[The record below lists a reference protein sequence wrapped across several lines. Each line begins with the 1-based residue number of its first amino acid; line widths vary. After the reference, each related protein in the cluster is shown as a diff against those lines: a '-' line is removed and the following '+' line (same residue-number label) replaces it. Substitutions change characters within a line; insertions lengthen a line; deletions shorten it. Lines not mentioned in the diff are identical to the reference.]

1 MYKMTLWKTDEDLF
15 ALARREL
22 FSAVI
27 GDTMDKHGLTR
38 QFLPAAV
45 RPLYDEMVV
54 VGRAMPVLVADYY
67 SERALGQ
74 TAVAAKPFG
83 LLFEALD
90 DLKPGEVYLA
100 AGGTPNYALWG
111 ELLSTRAMQL
121 GASGAVLNGYA
132 RDTRGILRLG
142 FPVFSTGR
150 YAQDQGARGKIVD
163 FRIPVEIGQVRI
175 EPGDILFGDLDGVCV
190 IPKAV
195 EEAVFMGALE
205 KVRGENQVRLALE
218 SGMSAVDA
226 FAKFGI
232 M

>member
-1 MYKMTLWKTDEDLF
+1 MTIWKTDEELF

-22 FSAVI
+22 FTAVV

-38 QFLPAAV
+38 QFLPASLQ
-45 RPLYDEMVV
+45 PLRDDMVV
-54 VGRAMPVLVADYY
+54 IGRAMPVLVADYF
-67 SERALGQ
+67 SERVAGQ
-74 TAVAAKPFG
+74 TPVAAKPFG

-90 DLKPGEVYLA
+90 DLKPHEIYLA
-100 AGGTPNYALWG
+100 TGGSPYYALWG

-121 GASGAVLNGYA
+121 GAAGAILNGYS

-142 FPVFSTGR
+142 FPVFSAGR
-150 YAQDQGARGKIVD
+150 YAQDQGVRGKVVD
-163 FRIPVEIGQVRI
+163 FRIPIEIGQTRI
-175 EPGDILFGDLDGVCV
+175 YPGDILFGDLDGVCV
-190 IPKAV
+190 VPQAV
-195 EEAVFMGALE
+195 SDDIFTGALE

-218 SGMSAVDA
+218 SGMSAVAA

>member
-1 MYKMTLWKTDEDLF
+1 MTLWKTDEDLF

-38 QFLPAAV
+38 QFLPPEV
-45 RPLYDEMVV
+45 RPLHDEMVV
-54 VGRAMPVLVADYY
+54 IGRAMPVLAADYF
-67 SERALGQ
+67 SERAHGQ
-74 TAVAAKPFG
+74 TPVGPKPFG

-90 DLKPGEVYLA
+90 DLKPNEIYLA
-100 AGGTPNYALWG
+100 TGGSPNYALWG

-121 GASGAVLNGYA
+121 GAAGAVLNGYA

-142 FPVFSTGR
+142 FPVFSLGR

-218 SGMSAVDA
+218 DGMTAVAA